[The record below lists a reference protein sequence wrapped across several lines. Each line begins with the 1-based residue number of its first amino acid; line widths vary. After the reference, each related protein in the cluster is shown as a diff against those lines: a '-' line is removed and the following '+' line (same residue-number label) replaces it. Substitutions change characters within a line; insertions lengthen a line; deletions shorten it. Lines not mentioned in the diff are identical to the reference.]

1 MPAFSPL
8 IIWNDKNLPQNNRLP
23 STIHRQPYIMVT
35 TKALFAAEGLDE
47 RSLEFLANAI
57 EKNNLPGFDYYE
69 FKRAVVALLQM
80 KLDEPTAHKSAFT
93 TAATVGLTKEKL
105 IETATYYKNIV
116 EKEKE
121 QFDKALENQN
131 TTKITARQ
139 EEVKRLRDQVER
151 HKTEMARLQDEIAGY
166 LNQIDQAE
174 AATKLEAEKLAKA
187 KSAFEK
193 THRSVVVQIDKD
205 IENMHKHL

>member
-1 MPAFSPL
+1 
-8 IIWNDKNLPQNNRLP
+8 
-23 STIHRQPYIMVT
+23 MVT
-35 TKALFAAEGLDE
+35 TKALFAADGLDE

-69 FKRAVVALLQM
+69 FKRAVVALIQM

-131 TTKITARQ
+131 STKITARQ

-166 LNQIDQAE
+166 LSQIDQAE

>member
-1 MPAFSPL
+1 MPAFSPR
-8 IIWNDKNLPQNNRLP
+8 QP
-23 STIHRQPYIMVT
+23 STFYHQPSSINMVT
-35 TKALFAAEGLDE
+35 TKSLFAAEGLDE

-69 FKRAVVALLQM
+69 FKRAVVSLLQM
-80 KLDEPTAHKSAFT
+80 KLDEATSHKSAFT

-105 IETATYYKNIV
+105 IETANYYKNIV

-131 TTKITARQ
+131 ATKITARK

-151 HKTEMARLQDEIAGY
+151 HKTEIARLQDEIAGY
-166 LNQIDQAE
+166 LTQIDQAE
-174 AATKLEAEKLAKA
+174 AATKLESDKLEKA

-193 THRSVVVQIDKD
+193 THQAVVLQIDKD